1 MSDNKDNKKKGFFA
15 RLFGGSNTSKESN
28 NAKPTPIEKDEIP
41 TLSSVKKM
49 KKADIVDSAKA
60 HGLDLDISLTK
71 VKLIEAWELHF
82 NSSKV
87 NQEDVL
93 VEEVSLE
100 EAPAEEE
107 EETATTEQ
115 PTLRVPVIK
124 IDLPL
129 PSAEVVATATYAA
142 VAAVATTT
150 LATPLFDKLK
160 KQIQKFLQKKV
171 DKWKK
176 NRQKKKESLES

>member
-1 MSDNKDNKKKGFFA
+1 MKLPSIKLTNALDMPSIPLEQPSAEMPVFPPVVIPP
-15 RLFGGSNTSKESN
+15 SN
-28 NAKPTPIEKDEIP
+28 
-41 TLSSVKKM
+41 L
-49 KKADIVDSAKA
+49 KAPA
-60 HGLDLDISLTK
+60 G
-71 VKLIEAWELHF
+71 
-82 NSSKV
+82 
-87 NQEDVL
+87 
-93 VEEVSLE
+93 VELE
-100 EAPAEEE
+100 EAPAEK

-115 PTLRVPVIK
+115 PTLRVPIVK

-171 DKWKK
+171 DKWKE
-176 NRQKKKESLES
+176 NRQKKKKRDSSVS

>member
-1 MSDNKDNKKKGFFA
+1 M
-15 RLFGGSNTSKESN
+15 
-28 NAKPTPIEKDEIP
+28 EIP
-41 TLSSVKKM
+41 SINLGRGKLP
-49 KKADIVDSAKA
+49 DS
-60 HGLDLDISLTK
+60 LDMPSIPLEPPSAEMPVFPPVVIPPT
-71 VKLIEAWELHF
+71 
-82 NSSKV
+82 N
-87 NQEDVL
+87 L
-93 VEEVSLE
+93 VAPKGVEIEEVPESTE
-100 EAPAEEE
+100 D

-171 DKWKK
+171 DKWKE
-176 NRQKKKESLES
+176 NRQKKKESSES

>member
-1 MSDNKDNKKKGFFA
+1 M
-15 RLFGGSNTSKESN
+15 
-28 NAKPTPIEKDEIP
+28 EIP
-41 TLSSVKKM
+41 SINLGRGKLPEALDMPSIPLEPPTAEMPVFPPIVIPPNTL
-49 KKADIVDSAKA
+49 KAPKGV
-60 HGLDLDISLTK
+60 
-71 VKLIEAWELHF
+71 EM
-82 NSSKV
+82 
-87 NQEDVL
+87 
-93 VEEVSLE
+93 EEVPE
-100 EAPAEEE
+100 ETEDA
-107 EETATTEQ
+107 ETATTEQ

-171 DKWKK
+171 DKWKE
-176 NRQKKKESLES
+176 NRQKKRDSSVS

>member
-1 MSDNKDNKKKGFFA
+1 M
-15 RLFGGSNTSKESN
+15 
-28 NAKPTPIEKDEIP
+28 EIP
-41 TLSSVKKM
+41 SINLGRGKLPSALDMPSIPLKQPSAEMPVFPPVVIPPSNL
-49 KKADIVDSAKA
+49 KAPTGV
-60 HGLDLDISLTK
+60 T
-71 VKLIEAWELHF
+71 
-82 NSSKV
+82 
-87 NQEDVL
+87 
-93 VEEVSLE
+93 LE
-100 EAPAEEE
+100 EAPAEKE

-115 PTLRVPVIK
+115 PTLRVPVVK

-150 LATPLFDKLK
+150 LATPLFDKIK

-176 NRQKKKESLES
+176 NRLKKKESLES

>member
-1 MSDNKDNKKKGFFA
+1 M
-15 RLFGGSNTSKESN
+15 
-28 NAKPTPIEKDEIP
+28 EIP
-41 TLSSVKKM
+41 SINLGRGKLPDALDMPSIPLKQPTAEMPVFPP
-49 KKADIVDSAKA
+49 IVIPP
-60 HGLDLDISLTK
+60 GNL
-71 VKLIEAWELHF
+71 EAPKGVEL
-82 NSSKV
+82 
-87 NQEDVL
+87 
-93 VEEVSLE
+93 EEVASD
-100 EAPAEEE
+100 E
-107 EETATTEQ
+107 EETTQTEQ
-115 PTLRVPVIK
+115 PTLRVPVVK

-171 DKWKK
+171 DKWKE

>member
-1 MSDNKDNKKKGFFA
+1 MKLPSIK
-15 RLFGGSNTSKESN
+15 LT
-28 NAKPTPIEKDEIP
+28 NALDMPSIPLKQPTAEMPVFPPIVIP
-41 TLSSVKKM
+41 PGNL
-49 KKADIVDSAKA
+49 
-60 HGLDLDISLTK
+60 
-71 VKLIEAWELHF
+71 EAPAG
-82 NSSKV
+82 
-87 NQEDVL
+87 
-93 VEEVSLE
+93 VELE
-100 EAPAEEE
+100 EAPSED

-115 PTLRVPVIK
+115 PTLRVPVVK